1 MYGGVAQVLH
11 LLVPA
16 IPVNAW
22 VGVCFV
28 ITLALL
34 LGGGYERIERLAIVK
49 VGLFTVLTVCAA
61 AILLERPDA
70 VTLADLQ
77 ERVQLSASG
86 GGPGDGDRRLRDH
99 RRRRHRARHVS
110 VLVRGEG
117 VRAVRRRA

>member
-16 IPVNAW
+16 VSVNVW

-49 VGLFTVLTVCAA
+49 VGLFT
-61 AILLERPDA
+61 R
-70 VTLADLQ
+70 AD
-77 ERVQLSASG
+77 
-86 GGPGDGDRRLRDH
+86 
-99 RRRRHRARHVS
+99 
-110 VLVRGEG
+110 G
-117 VRAVRRRA
+117 VRRGDPARSGPMP